1 MNPALPYLLLHRL
14 LGATRRFG
22 RSVSTVRGMTLTL
35 GLVLLLGL
43 ILGSPLFTT
52 MALGGEE
59 AASGGARRDEILLLA
74 PPALLFIA
82 LIGIR
87 AGAFYFKPA
96 EIQFLLPAPI
106 PRTQLLLYNIVSRL
120 QIAFLSAIWV
130 SIFALRHASTWYGG
144 FLAVFA
150 LLSFNQLTAQLGGIW
165 AAAARSRAKAVPTRW
180 SRWLVAVILVAGTI
194 AYTLPP
200 LPADFS
206 EAVRVLAAHPAI
218 RWVSWLTRPFVELFL
233 AASPLQMALWG
244 AVTGVILLVEI
255 SLMLRLDGAYLEGL
269 ADSSNSIRGGQ
280 RHLRL
285 TARSNRPDP
294 SKNRIGVRIPILA
307 FPDLRGAGPIA
318 WRQCQEL
325 VRNPSGL
332 LRGGLGLLA
341 VLPILI
347 FRASVDE
354 ADEGLRVFSVLATLL
369 MIPMMI
375 DGADFRRDLD
385 RIPLLKSLP
394 LRASDVALGQI
405 LATALL
411 LSFWMMLGGLLI
423 FGGSGQLTLPA
434 LYFLVLLIPPI
445 ALIVAAV
452 DNWLFLLMPY
462 RIRTRDPGESTFVGR
477 LTIVMTVKM
486 IVLLLSMSLGFA
498 AVVVIWRHV
507 AQSIVLAGLV
517 ASATLAL
524 CCIPAIAAVA
534 HAFRR
539 FDVANGPPE

>member
-1 MNPALPYLLLHRL
+1 
-14 LGATRRFG
+14 
-22 RSVSTVRGMTLTL
+22 
-35 GLVLLLGL
+35 
-43 ILGSPLFTT
+43 
-52 MALGGEE
+52 
-59 AASGGARRDEILLLA
+59 
-74 PPALLFIA
+74 
-82 LIGIR
+82 
-87 AGAFYFKPA
+87 
-96 EIQFLLPAPI
+96 
-106 PRTQLLLYNIVSRL
+106 
-120 QIAFLSAIWV
+120 
-130 SIFALRHASTWYGG
+130 
-144 FLAVFA
+144 
-150 LLSFNQLTAQLGGIW
+150 
-165 AAAARSRAKAVPTRW
+165 
-180 SRWLVAVILVAGTI
+180 VAVVLVTGAI

-200 LPADFS
+200 LPADFG
-206 EAVRVLAAHPAI
+206 EAVQVLAAHPAI

-233 AASPLQMALWG
+233 AASPLQLVSWG
-244 AVTGVILLVEI
+244 GLTAVILLVEI
-255 SLMLRLDGAYLEGL
+255 GLMLRLDGAYLEGL
-269 ADSSNSIRGGQ
+269 TNSSNSMRGGQ

-285 TARSNRPDP
+285 TPRSNRSDP
-294 SKNRIGVRIPILA
+294 GKNRIGVRIPILA
-307 FPDLRGAGPIA
+307 FPDLGGAGPIA

-325 VRNPSGL
+325 ARNPAGL

-434 LYFLVLLIPPI
+434 LYLLVLLIPPI

-498 AVVVIWRHV
+498 AVVVTWRHV
-507 AQSIVLAGLV
+507 AQSVVLAGLV

-534 HAFRR
+534 QAFRR